1 MNPNRLHQSFL
12 GSYHLCRGSRRS
24 ERASERAAGVTQTL
38 KQEEKRAA
46 ETEEENR
53 VCKTE
58 DVRVSLGRAD

>member
-1 MNPNRLHQSFL
+1 MLIDYISHFW
-12 GSYHLCRGSRRS
+12 
-24 ERASERAAGVTQTL
+24 EASICAGEAAGASGRRDTDVEARP
-38 KQEEKRAA
+38 EERDA

>member
-1 MNPNRLHQSFL
+1 MQGKP
-12 GSYHLCRGSRRS
+12 S
-24 ERASERAAGVTQTL
+24 ERASERVSERAAGVTQTL
-38 KQEEKRAA
+38 KQKEERAA

>member
-1 MNPNRLHQSFL
+1 MLIDYISHFWD
-12 GSYHLCRGSRRS
+12 
-24 ERASERAAGVTQTL
+24 ASICAGEAAGASGRRDTDAEARR
-38 KQEEKRAA
+38 EERDA

>member
-24 ERASERAAGVTQTL
+24 ERAAGVTQTL
-38 KQEEKRAA
+38 RQKEERAA

>member
-12 GSYHLCRGSRRS
+12 GSYHLCRGSRQS
-24 ERASERAAGVTQTL
+24 ERASGRRDTNTEAKGEERDG
-38 KQEEKRAA
+38 